1 MSARSEPTPLSWL
14 FMTVSVLGSQ
24 RSSSASRRGRK
35 RGAMGPFWRAPCGAR
50 VDVRFRSQEK
60 NDMMFVL
67 SGIGF
72 KSPLCIP
79 MRIRP
84 AVFLTT
90 EQKKEKN

>member
-1 MSARSEPTPLSWL
+1 
-14 FMTVSVLGSQ
+14 
-24 RSSSASRRGRK
+24 
-35 RGAMGPFWRAPCGAR
+35 
-50 VDVRFRSQEK
+50 
-60 NDMMFVL
+60 MMFLL

-90 EQKKEKN
+90 EQKKEKNRKTGLAAAEAPRAGYPVGLWQWR